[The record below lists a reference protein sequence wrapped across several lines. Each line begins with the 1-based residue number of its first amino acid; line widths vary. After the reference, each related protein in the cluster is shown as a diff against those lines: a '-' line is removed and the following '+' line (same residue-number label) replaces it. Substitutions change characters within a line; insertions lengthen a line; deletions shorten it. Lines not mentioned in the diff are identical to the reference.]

1 MFNQFAQKSSH
12 VQRSMLM
19 AQQQMRFFGVMPKL
33 AKMELTVRTPYRTL
47 FENCSS
53 FTRLTV
59 NTIGGN
65 ITIGNKSIPRVY
77 LLPPGEMA
85 VRQLVPGEGNLTT
98 SESGLF
104 MHTGGWLFVH
114 E

>member
-1 MFNQFAQKSSH
+1 MFSQVQKQGFNL
-12 VQRSMLM
+12 QRSMLM
-19 AQQQMRFFGVMPKL
+19 GQQNMRFFGVMPKV
-33 AKMELTVRTPYRTL
+33 AKMELTMRTPYATQ
-47 FENCSS
+47 FNKFSG

-59 NTIGGN
+59 NTLGGN

-77 LLPPGEMA
+77 LLPPGELK
-85 VRQLVPGEGNLTT
+85 VCGISPGAGNNTT

-104 MHTGGWLFVH
+104 MHTGGWLFMH

>member
-1 MFNQFAQKSSH
+1 MFSQIIKQSPN
-12 VQRSMLM
+12 VQRATMM
-19 AQQQMRFFGVMPKL
+19 GQTQMRFFGVMPKL
-33 AKMELTVRTPYRTL
+33 AKMELTVRTPYATT
-47 FENCSS
+47 FAK
-53 FTRLTV
+53 FDGFKHLTV
-59 NTIGGN
+59 GTIGGN

-77 LLPPGEMA
+77 LLPPGEMK
-85 VRQLVPGEGNLTT
+85 VSQIQPGEGNFTT